1 MRYEYHPD
9 LAARTA
15 IDVHVH
21 IEQSDDGHTSLP
33 TALTEAS
40 AAYFKAEDRSP
51 TLDVIAERYRAENMA
66 AVVFTVDA
74 RTALKH
80 EPNSIEEIVAG
91 CVRHNDV
98 LIPFGSV
105 DPHQGPVAVDRAR
118 RMVEEWGV
126 RGFKFHPSLQGFDPS
141 DERFYPLYQAIS
153 DLGVPALF
161 HTGQNGM
168 GAGLPGGYGIKLAY
182 SNPLLLD
189 TVAADFPELQVVM
202 AHPSVPWQE
211 EANSIATHKSNEWI
225 DLSGWSP
232 KYFPES
238 LVKAAGRHL
247 QDRVLFGTDYPLI
260 TPEKWLGAF
269 EALPI
274 PDGVRPKI
282 LKDNAM
288 RLLGLGG

>member
-51 TLDVIAERYRAENMA
+51 TLDVIAERHRAENMA

-161 HTGQNGM
+161 HTGQNGIEAAQRVGVA
-168 GAGLPGGYGIKLAY
+168 GARGPHV
-182 SNPLLLD
+182 SD
-189 TVAADFPELQVVM
+189 TAVGEDHVRFPVSRVARIISVHALSIRADRR
-202 AHPSVPWQE
+202 AGR
-211 EANSIATHKSNEWI
+211 A
-225 DLSGWSP
+225 
-232 KYFPES
+232 
-238 LVKAAGRHL
+238 AAGTHGVTRPNAIQAPRSWRSAWAPHGIRPPPGTPRRGQSRRAAAQL
-247 QDRVLFGTDYPLI
+247 EAEAGGVLRAGSGQDRRG
-260 TPEKWLGAF
+260 
-269 EALPI
+269 
-274 PDGVRPKI
+274 
-282 LKDNAM
+282 
-288 RLLGLGG
+288 